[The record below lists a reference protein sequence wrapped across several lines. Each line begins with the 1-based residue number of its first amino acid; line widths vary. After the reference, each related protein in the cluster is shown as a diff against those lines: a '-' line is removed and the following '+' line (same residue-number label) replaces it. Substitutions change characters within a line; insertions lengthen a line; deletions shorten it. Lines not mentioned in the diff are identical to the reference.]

1 MSCIKNYF
9 LTLLQQCSEERF
21 GQDAVEWAIV
31 NGQIPIVCNLPTDL
45 HTIFDQRSNC
55 CDAPPEGE
63 LDRNHI
69 GRCRQCGEGAVF
81 ESNYDRAVVAYQQ
94 HCREYDA
101 SHPIESGLV
110 EEILRPVS
118 LAESV

>member
-9 LTLLQQCSEERF
+9 LALLQQCSEERF

-31 NGQIPIVCNLPTDL
+31 NGQIPIVCNLTTDL
-45 HTIFDQRSNC
+45 HTIFDQHSNC
-55 CDAPPEGE
+55 CDAPPKGE
-63 LDRNHI
+63 LDRNHH

-81 ESNYDRAVVAYQQ
+81 ESIYDCAVVAYQQ
-94 HCREYDA
+94 HCREHDA
-101 SHPIESGLV
+101 SHPIESGLA